1 MYTDFIYDFDGT
13 LSDSYPIFARS
24 FLTVLQNHGLEDSY
38 ENVLQRLK
46 MTLGHA
52 MRHYSFGVSEAQIQ
66 AEYAAAR
73 EPIMRESAEP
83 IEGAEALLAHVQ
95 ACGGRNFL
103 YTHSGQIAWDLL
115 EKWGLKKYFV
125 GGVTKD
131 DGFPSK
137 PAPDALFHL
146 FKTYD
151 IKPENALM
159 VGDRSLDLDA
169 GKNAGIHGALL
180 DPDGFYADYP
190 CEHRAARLCELA
202 LGAGAARI
210 IFASVAKT

>member
-13 LSDSYPIFARS
+13 ISDSYPIFTRALLNVMKR
-24 FLTVLQNHGLEDSY
+24 HGIEDRY
-38 ENVLQRLK
+38 ETVLQRLK
-46 MTLGHA
+46 VTMKHA
-52 MRHYSFGVSEAQIQ
+52 IECYPFEISAEEVVR
-66 AEYAAAR
+66 EYAVER
-73 EPIMRESAEP
+73 EPMMRGEAMP
-83 IEGAEALLAHVQ
+83 FADAEALLAHVV

-131 DGFPSK
+131 HGFPSK
-137 PAPDALFHL
+137 PAPDALFYL
-146 FKTYD
+146 FETYA

-159 VGDRSLDLDA
+159 VGDRALDLDA

-180 DPDGFYADYP
+180 DPDGFYTTYP
-190 CEHRAARLCELA
+190 CEHRVRALCELQA
-202 LGAGAARI
+202 LIG
-210 IFASVAKT
+210 